1 MYSKCEV
8 RVLEAKSDIP
18 LLPHR
23 MRGWR
28 RSETHRFHK
37 KTRNPLSGS
46 RGIFFSMTQLITHKS
61 TTRVVDTNGTGD
73 MQMSSKK
80 KIAAIVITTV
90 ALTASTVGIASASS
104 KSSSTRVSISNPGAL
119 GNKGPR
125 GLDLTATLAALVAKG
140 TITQAQA
147 DAIVAAADAARVA
160 AEALR
165 PLKPT
170 KADHDARLALIS
182 TTIGIDSATVKTRLA
197 AGETLAAIAGTKKDA
212 LIAALV
218 ADETKRIDAAVTAGT
233 LTSAQATTLKSGLVA
248 HVTDEVNQVRPVG
261 PKGQMD
267 NRKGKH
273 GKGEKG
279 GFGGRGHGPM
289 GAAPKIPAPTA
300 STSASA

>member
-1 MYSKCEV
+1 
-8 RVLEAKSDIP
+8 
-18 LLPHR
+18 
-23 MRGWR
+23 
-28 RSETHRFHK
+28 
-37 KTRNPLSGS
+37 
-46 RGIFFSMTQLITHKS
+46 MTQLITHKS
-61 TTRVVDTNGTGD
+61 TTRVVGTNGTGD

-182 TTIGIDSATVKTRLA
+182 TTIGIDSATVKSRLA

-300 STSASA
+300 SPSANA